1 VGTDKRER
9 QKTNRQLKLEEM
21 AREARRRKTKRRA
34 LQIGIGIPALILVVF
49 GAVRLFG
56 DDSSDTVA
64 PIDTTATT
72 TATTVAGDAS
82 STTAAGATTVP
93 GSVVPCPA
101 ADGSSAKTSSF
112 PAAPQTCID
121 PSKTYTIE
129 VDTTLGSYTAELYP
143 AKAPLAVNS
152 FVFLARYH
160 YFDGIS
166 CHRIITGFVIQ
177 CGDPTGTGSGGPGYS
192 FADELPAA
200 GEYKLGSIAMANSG
214 PNTNGSQF
222 FVISGDQ
229 GVALPPSYTLFGQVT
244 EGLDVVAALDAVGS
258 QSGTPTTPV
267 TINKV
272 TVTESGG
279 ASTDTSTTAAGDS
292 TATSTDSS
300 TGDTESTDATDS
312 TDATA
317 TTAKATTTTAAAKTT
332 TTVATTTG

>member
-1 VGTDKRER
+1 MGTDKRER

-56 DDSSDTVA
+56 DDSSDKVTT
-64 PIDTTATT
+64 PLDTTV
-72 TATTVAGDAS
+72 TTVAGDAS
-82 STTAAGATTVP
+82 STTVAGATTVP
-93 GSVVPCPA
+93 GTVVPCPA
-101 ADGSSAKTSSF
+101 ADGSSAKMTTF

-160 YFDGIS
+160 YFDGTP

-177 CGDPTGTGSGGPGYS
+177 CGDPTGSGTGGPGYS

-229 GVALPPSYTLFGQVT
+229 GIALPPQYTLFGQVT

-258 QSGTPTTPV
+258 QGGTPTTAV

-272 TVTESGG
+272 TVTETAG
-279 ASTDTSTTAAGDS
+279 AAADTSTSTADSAAAATDATSSDTSDS
-292 TATSTDSS
+292 TAT
-300 TGDTESTDATDS
+300 
-312 TDATA
+312 TA

-332 TTVATTTG
+332 TTVAATTGS

>member
-1 VGTDKRER
+1 
-9 QKTNRQLKLEEM
+9 M
-21 AREARRRKTKRRA
+21 
-34 LQIGIGIPALILVVF
+34 F
-49 GAVRLFG
+49 GLVRLL
-56 DDSSDTVA
+56 DDGSDDTVA
-64 PIDTTATT
+64 PIDTTATS
-72 TATTVAGDAS
+72 TATTIAGDAS
-82 STTAAGATTVP
+82 STTVAGATTVP
-93 GSVVPCPA
+93 GGVVPCPA

-229 GVALPPSYTLFGQVT
+229 GIALPPQYTLFGQVT

-258 QSGTPTTPV
+258 QSGTPTTSV

-272 TVTESGG
+272 TVTETAG
-279 ASTDTSTTAAGDS
+279 AAADTSTSTADS
-292 TATSTDSS
+292 TATSTDGTS
-300 TGDTESTDATDS
+300 GDTTDTSDS
-312 TDATA
+312 TA

-332 TTVATTTG
+332 TTVALTTGS

>member
-1 VGTDKRER
+1 MGTDKRER

-34 LQIGIGIPALILVVF
+34 LQIGIGIPALIIVVF

-56 DDSSDTVA
+56 DDSSDTVT
-64 PIDTTATT
+64 PL
-72 TATTVAGDAS
+72 ATTVTTIAGDAS
-82 STTAAGATTVP
+82 STTVAGATTVP

-101 ADGSSAKTSSF
+101 ADGSSEKVGSF

-121 PSKTYTIE
+121 PSKTYTVE

-143 AKAPLAVNS
+143 EKAPLAVNS

-160 YFDGIS
+160 YFDGTP

-177 CGDPTGTGSGGPGYS
+177 CGDPTGSGTGGPGYT

-200 GEYKLGSIAMANSG
+200 GGYKLGSIAMANSG
-214 PNTNGSQF
+214 ANTNGSQF

-229 GVALPPSYTLFGQVT
+229 GIALPPKYTLFGQVT

-258 QSGTPTTPV
+258 ESGTPSTAV

-272 TVTESGG
+272 TVTEGPAGESTDTTAAST
-279 ASTDTSTTAAGDS
+279 ASTDDTTA
-292 TATSTDSS
+292 TA
-300 TGDTESTDATDS
+300 ATDDS
-312 TDATA
+312 TA

-332 TTVATTTG
+332 TTVPATTGN